1 MVAVTKWVLLF
12 AGIALAS
19 AFPAAEDFEAR
30 SSQNVVATEDSASL
44 LEEGVE
50 RAYRFLQSCGDKDMS
65 LCVKMRALTF
75 VDRALR
81 RPGDVDIVD
90 GVSLVRTQDGMDVS
104 RELNGRALSEAE
116 LDASL
121 PKNADERD
129 AQVETLLVDRVAK
142 FLQSHTLQ
150 LKVPDYA
157 ITEVRK
163 TLDEGVILNKEFPPA
178 NSWIRNHKGL
188 TLLEWI
194 DALKM
199 VGYVAP
205 VRAVPGRS
213 RDGTRCRRCLSEIQT
228 LPHILGFCPYSE
240 ALRNIR
246 HHAVRSILAETLKE
260 VGFTVHQEVQG
271 LATQGSVRRIDI
283 VAIKNNAAYILRLT
297 IRFET
302 HADQPHEVDSEK
314 KRIYEPTI
322 TFYKDKYS
330 LSHIDVIGLMVGARG
345 TIPSFFANKCKN
357 LSLTHSIVKEIAIS
371 ALKGSVQILR
381 NHLYGSDNGNFKLS

>member
-163 TLDEGVILNKEFPPA
+163 TLDEARGKKKKLKMLLPLLLLFKLKAAALIPLA
-178 NSWIRNHKGL
+178 LGGL
-188 TLLEWI
+188 ALL
-194 DALKM
+194 ALKALL
-199 VGYVAP
+199 VGKLALLLAGLIGLQKLLGNKHNTQTYEVVAHP
-205 VRAVPGRS
+205 HYTHSSYGDEHGHGHYGRS
-213 RDGTRCRRCLSEIQT
+213 
-228 LPHILGFCPYSE
+228 LP
-240 ALRNIR
+240 
-246 HHAVRSILAETLKE
+246 ETD
-260 VGFTVHQEVQG
+260 
-271 LATQGSVRRIDI
+271 SND
-283 VAIKNNAAYILRLT
+283 
-297 IRFET
+297 
-302 HADQPHEVDSEK
+302 PHELAY
-314 KRIYEPTI
+314 RA
-322 TFYKDKYS
+322 YS
-330 LSHIDVIGLMVGARG
+330 
-345 TIPSFFANKCKN
+345 
-357 LSLTHSIVKEIAIS
+357 
-371 ALKGSVQILR
+371 
-381 NHLYGSDNGNFKLS
+381 SDAKQE